1 LDTISP
7 IPSSTS
13 WPAQLRAAFAI
24 VIVVDAPR
32 SDDASHSA
40 EPGLD
45 YAASGLQRLLSALAD
60 LDLPATTA
68 WTPAALTLF
77 PQLARNAVEA
87 GHELALVAAPNGPE
101 GIEASLALVS
111 DGPVV
116 GVVESIDG
124 NNEFSGSSRPQTASG
139 MSSIHWRITGVGGD
153 WPLPSTVDDLAPAVT
168 IPVSPYWLDR
178 TWLSP
183 ERPLPPSSL
192 LEAWSLALGDVRTEG
207 GMMTIVLHPH
217 ISGRPGHINLITRFL
232 DEVIAT
238 GDTWV
243 ATAAQIA
250 GWWLRETDT
259 DVD

>member
-1 LDTISP
+1 
-7 IPSSTS
+7 
-13 WPAQLRAAFAI
+13 
-24 VIVVDAPR
+24 VEAPR
-32 SDDASHSA
+32 SDNNGQPA

-68 WTPAALTLF
+68 WTPAALSLF

-87 GHELALVAAPNGPE
+87 GHELALVAGPGGAD
-101 GIEASLALVS
+101 GIEASLGLVS

-116 GVVESIDG
+116 GVVEAIHANIEPNDAPSTPVASIL
-124 NNEFSGSSRPQTASG
+124 SSVR
-139 MSSIHWRITGVGGD
+139 WRITGVGGD
-153 WPLPSTVDDLAPAVT
+153 WPLPATVDELAPSVV
-168 IPVSPYWLDR
+168 IPVSPYWIDR

-183 ERPLPPSSL
+183 DRPLPPSSL
-192 LEAWSLALGDVRTEG
+192 LEAWSLALGDVRTDG
-207 GMMTIVLHPH
+207 GLMTIVLHPH
-217 ISGRPGHINLITRFL
+217 ISGRPGHIGPITRFL

-250 GWWLRETDT
+250 DWWLRETDS